1 MLLDVCER
9 AYESMEAAL
18 QILAEE
24 TMSSHER
31 LIKALGIIRNSLHF
45 LSDHL
50 YKYPIA
56 SGEEAIIYCKS
67 VLPKFYAWSIYHHE
81 WYLMNTTRPCTT
93 QKKMKAFWLDELRM
107 LGRLTARYPL
117 HHSYYKNCGTE
128 LDKLFFIKNADAGS
142 LAPDIPE
149 FDQIFPTTC
158 GYLFAKFRA
167 YEMLSIAVKN
177 ILDKSSGTVDIP
189 LPKQRQARKMRWT
202 GDSINLAEL
211 AYGIYETKQVNDG
224 NATLSEIFE
233 WMEESLHIRIGRP
246 TRRFEEIERR
256 KKISPTDFLDRMRW
270 EIIARIDR
278 KNVYDAEAE
287 EEKRARK
294 ERRAKAAAKSRHKQD
309 ENSNNLNTGN
319 Q

>member
-1 MLLDVCER
+1 MLLDVCEQ
-9 AYESMEAAL
+9 ACESMEATL
-18 QILAEE
+18 QKLAGE
-24 TMSSHER
+24 TMSPHER
-31 LIKALGIIRNSLHF
+31 LISALSVIRQSLHF

-50 YKYPIA
+50 HENPVA
-56 SGEEAIIYCKS
+56 SGEDAIIYCKS
-67 VLPKFYAWSIYHHE
+67 VLPKFYAWYIYHNE
-81 WYLMNTTRPCTT
+81 WYLMNIALPCASH
-93 QKKMKAFWLDELRM
+93 KKVKAFWLDELRM
-107 LGRLTARYPL
+107 LGRLPARYPL
-117 HHSYYKNCGTE
+117 HYGYYKTGGTE
-128 LDKLFFIKNADAGS
+128 LDKVFFIKNADAGR
-142 LAPDIPE
+142 LAPDVPE
-149 FDQIFPTTC
+149 YDQIFPTAC

-167 YEMLSIAVKN
+167 YEMLSGTVKN
-177 ILDKSSGTVDIP
+177 ALDGGGCAVD
-189 LPKQRQARKMRWT
+189 LSLSKPKQVRNMRWT

-233 WMEESLHIRIGRP
+233 WMEESLQIRIGRP

-256 KKISPTDFLDRMRW
+256 KKISPTDFLDRMRR

-294 ERRAKAAAKSRHKQD
+294 ERRAKTAAKLRHKQD
-309 ENSNNLNTGN
+309 ENSNNFNLGN